1 MNVCITDLPDVT
13 VLFYFFLT
21 GLNVARQSSFAFEFS
36 GLNGSMLWLD
46 GICRCL
52 DAIAGAWPNFKM
64 KIHLHIVSKVLDL

>member
-1 MNVCITDLPDVT
+1 MNVCITNLPDVT
-13 VLFYFFLT
+13 AVLLLLT

-36 GLNGSMLWLD
+36 GLKSPTLWLD

-64 KIHLHIVSKVLDL
+64 KIQLHIVSKMLDL